1 MSETRKLQQQI
12 QALQEHVNAQ
22 QKANAFLREQ
32 VKLSILS
39 GERPGGTVENALV
52 EEEVK
57 RRTRELQAALEQA
70 KNANRLKAEF
80 LENMSHELRNSMNG
94 IMGMTALVLET
105 DLVPEQR
112 QYLEMVDESVDRLL
126 DVVNDILDFS
136 RIEAGRLVLDLQ
148 DFNLKESLDLDLYL
162 LNLSARD
169 KNIAL
174 MCEIDR
180 DVPLF
185 VHSDPTRLV
194 QILTNLV
201 ANAIKFT
208 KKGSVTIRVSN
219 DGYDDNGML
228 ILKFTV
234 TDTGIGLKPERR
246 KEILNTFHQ
255 VDSESALAT
264 GRVGLGLTIS
274 SQLVRL
280 FGGEIGLESGAKG
293 STFWFTVPVKEVTDI
308 DAFDELAN
316 QTYEIPEEKA
326 VYALRGAQILL
337 AEDEPINRVLTETL
351 LRQAD
356 VEVTAVENGQLAVR
370 EAKKRC
376 YDVIL
381 MDVQMPVM
389 DGLEATRK
397 IRDHERQ
404 HGGHQCIIALTAL
417 AMQGDREKCLQAGMD
432 DYLTKPVEKADLIDI
447 LVKYLTNR
455 ALVIDNDPT
464 SQNFIVS
471 SLIESGWSV
480 VIAETGRS
488 AMYEASLANFD
499 LILLD
504 TQMSQ
509 GDSLEVTR
517 IIRKLEDYSG
527 RRSYILGIGTLT
539 PDEGR
544 RFVDNGLDAYLQR
557 PITEASLHEKLALF
571 E

>member
-1 MSETRKLQQQI
+1 VSETRKLQQQI

-32 VKLSILS
+32 VKLSILT

-228 ILKFTV
+228 ILKFAV

-255 VDSESALAT
+255 VDSEGALAT

-280 FGGEIGLESGAKG
+280 FGGEIGLESGSKG

-316 QTYEIPEEKA
+316 QSYEIPEEKA

-351 LRQAD
+351 LRQAG
-356 VEVTAVENGQLAVR
+356 VEVTSVENGQLAVR
-370 EAKKRC
+370 EAKKGC

-417 AMQGDREKCLQAGMD
+417 AMRGDREKCLQAGMD

-464 SQNFIVS
+464 SQNFIIS
-471 SLIESGWSV
+471 SLIESGWNV

-527 RRSYILGIGTLT
+527 RRSYILGIGTMT

>member
-1 MSETRKLQQQI
+1 VSETRKLQQQI
-12 QALQEHVNAQ
+12 QELHEKMSAQ
-22 QKANAFLREQ
+22 QKANAFLREK
-32 VKLSILS
+32 VKLSILT
-39 GERPGGTVENALV
+39 GERPGATVESVLV

-70 KNANRLKAEF
+70 RNANRLKAEF

-94 IMGMTALVLET
+94 IMGMTGLVLET
-105 DLVPEQR
+105 DLTPEQR
-112 QYLEMVDESVDRLL
+112 QYLEMVDQSVDRLL

-136 RIEAGRLVLDLQ
+136 RIEAGRLVLDLE

-162 LNLSARD
+162 LDLSARD

-180 DVPLF
+180 NVPLF
-185 VHSDPTRLV
+185 INSDPTRLV
-194 QILTNLV
+194 QVLTNLV

-208 KKGSVTIRVSN
+208 KKGSVTVRVSN

-228 ILKFTV
+228 LLKFAV
-234 TDTGIGLKPERR
+234 TDTGIGVKPERR
-246 KEILNTFHQ
+246 REILNTFRQ
-255 VDSESALAT
+255 VGSESALAT

-280 FGGEIGLESGAKG
+280 FGGEIGLESDSKG

-308 DAFDELAN
+308 EAFDDLAN
-316 QTYEIPEEKA
+316 QSYEIPEEKA
-326 VYALRGAQILL
+326 VHALRGAKILL

-351 LRQAD
+351 LRQAG

-370 EAKKRC
+370 EARKGC

-397 IRDHERQ
+397 IRDYERQ

-417 AMQGDREKCLQAGMD
+417 ALQGDREKCLQAGMD
-432 DYLTKPVEKADLIDI
+432 DYLTKPLEKSDLIDI

-455 ALVIDNDPT
+455 ALVIDNDPA
-464 SQNFIVS
+464 SQNFIIS
-471 SLIESGWSV
+471 SLIESGWNV

-527 RRSYILGIGTLT
+527 RHSYILGIGTLA
-539 PDEGR
+539 PDEGQ

>member
-228 ILKFTV
+228 ILKFAV
-234 TDTGIGLKPERR
+234 TDTGIGVKPERR

-255 VDSESALAT
+255 VGSESALAT

-280 FGGEIGLESGAKG
+280 FGGEIGLESGSKG

-351 LRQAD
+351 LRQAG

-370 EAKKRC
+370 EAKKAC

-417 AMQGDREKCLQAGMD
+417 AMRGDREKCLQAGMD

-455 ALVIDNDPT
+455 ALVIDNDPA
-464 SQNFIVS
+464 SQNFIIS

-509 GDSLEVTR
+509 GDSMEVTR

>member
-148 DFNLKESLDLDLYL
+148 DCNLKESLDLDLYL

-264 GRVGLGLTIS
+264 GRVGLGLTIT

-280 FGGEIGLESGAKG
+280 FGGEIGLESGSKG

-326 VYALRGAQILL
+326 VYALRGAQIML

-351 LRQAD
+351 LRQAG

-464 SQNFIVS
+464 SQNFIVG

>member
-12 QALQEHVNAQ
+12 QELQEQVNAQ

-32 VKLSILS
+32 VKVSILT
-39 GERPGGTVENALV
+39 GERSGGTVENALL

-70 KNANRLKAEF
+70 KTANRLKAEF

-105 DLVPEQR
+105 DLAPEQR

-136 RIEAGRLVLDLQ
+136 RIEAGRLVLDLE

-162 LNLSARD
+162 LDLSARD

-174 MCEIDR
+174 MCGIDR

-208 KKGSVTIRVSN
+208 KKGSVTIRVTN
-219 DGYDDNGML
+219 EGYDDNGML
-228 ILKFTV
+228 VLKFAV
-234 TDTGIGLKPERR
+234 TDTGIGIKPERR
-246 KEILNTFHQ
+246 KEILNTFQQ
-255 VDSESALAT
+255 VGSESALAT

-280 FGGEIGLESGAKG
+280 FGGEIGLESGSKG

-308 DAFDELAN
+308 DAYDELAN

-326 VYALRGAQILL
+326 VYALCGAQILL

-351 LRQAD
+351 LRQAG

-370 EAKKRC
+370 EAKKGC

-417 AMQGDREKCLQAGMD
+417 AMHGDREKCLQAGMD
-432 DYLTKPVEKADLIDI
+432 DYLTKPVEKSDLIDI
-447 LVKYLTNR
+447 LAKYLTNR
-455 ALVIDNDPT
+455 ALVIDNDPA
-464 SQNFIVS
+464 SQNFIIT
-471 SLIESGWSV
+471 SLIESGWNV

-571 E
+571 D

>member
-464 SQNFIVS
+464 SQNFIVG

>member
-148 DFNLKESLDLDLYL
+148 DCNLKESLDLDLYL

-351 LRQAD
+351 LRQAG

>member
-571 E
+571 D

>member
-1 MSETRKLQQQI
+1 MSDTRKLQQQI
-12 QALQEHVNAQ
+12 QELHQKVSSQ
-22 QKANAFLREQ
+22 QKANAFLREK
-32 VKLSILS
+32 VKLSILT
-39 GERPGGTVENALV
+39 GERPGGTVESVLV

-94 IMGMTALVLET
+94 IMGMTGLVLET
-105 DLVPEQR
+105 DLTPEQR
-112 QYLEMVDESVDRLL
+112 KYLEMVDESVDRLL

-136 RIEAGRLVLDLQ
+136 RIEAGRLVLDLE

-162 LNLSARD
+162 LDLSARD

-174 MCEIDR
+174 ICEIDR

-185 VHSDPTRLV
+185 IHSDPTRLV
-194 QILTNLV
+194 QVLTNLV

-208 KKGSVTIRVSN
+208 KKGSVTIRVAN
-219 DGYDDNGML
+219 AGYDDNGML
-228 ILKFTV
+228 ILKFAV
-234 TDTGIGLKPERR
+234 TDTGIGVKPERR
-246 KEILNTFHQ
+246 KEILNTFQQ
-255 VDSESALAT
+255 VGSESALAT

-280 FGGEIGLESGAKG
+280 FGGEIGLESGSKG

-308 DAFDELAN
+308 EAFDELAN
-316 QTYEIPEEKA
+316 QSYEIPEEKA
-326 VYALRGAQILL
+326 VFALRGAQILL

-351 LRQAD
+351 LRQAG
-356 VEVTAVENGQLAVR
+356 VEVTSVENGQLAVR
-370 EAKKRC
+370 EAKKGC

-397 IRDHERQ
+397 IRDYERQ

-417 AMQGDREKCLQAGMD
+417 AMRGDREKCLQAGMD
-432 DYLTKPVEKADLIDI
+432 DYLTKPVEKSDLIDI
-447 LVKYLTNR
+447 LIKYLTNR
-455 ALVIDNDPT
+455 ALVIDNDPA
-464 SQNFIVS
+464 SQNFIIT
-471 SLIESGWSV
+471 SLIESGWNV

-527 RRSYILGIGTLT
+527 RHSYILGIGSLA
-539 PDEGR
+539 PDEGQ
-544 RFVDNGLDAYLQR
+544 RFVENGLDAYLQR
-557 PITEASLHEKLALF
+557 PITETSLHEKLALF
-571 E
+571 D

>member
-1 MSETRKLQQQI
+1 VSETRKLQQQI
-12 QALQEHVNAQ
+12 QELQEQVNAQ

-32 VKLSILS
+32 VKVSILT
-39 GERPGGTVENALV
+39 GERSGGTVENALL

-70 KNANRLKAEF
+70 KTANRLKAEF

-105 DLVPEQR
+105 DLAPEQR

-136 RIEAGRLVLDLQ
+136 RIEAGRLVLDLE

-162 LNLSARD
+162 LDLSARD

-174 MCEIDR
+174 MCGIDR

-208 KKGSVTIRVSN
+208 KKGSVTIRVTN
-219 DGYDDNGML
+219 EGYDDNGML
-228 ILKFTV
+228 VLKFAV
-234 TDTGIGLKPERR
+234 TDTGIGIKPERR
-246 KEILNTFHQ
+246 KEILNTFQQ
-255 VDSESALAT
+255 VGSESALAT

-280 FGGEIGLESGAKG
+280 FGGEIGLESGSKG

-308 DAFDELAN
+308 DAYDELAN

-326 VYALRGAQILL
+326 VYALCGAQILL

-351 LRQAD
+351 LRQAG

-370 EAKKRC
+370 EAKKGC

-417 AMQGDREKCLQAGMD
+417 AMHGDREKCLQAGMD
-432 DYLTKPVEKADLIDI
+432 DYLTKPVEKSDLIDI
-447 LVKYLTNR
+447 LAKYLTNR
-455 ALVIDNDPT
+455 ALVIDNDPA
-464 SQNFIVS
+464 SQNFIIT
-471 SLIESGWSV
+471 SLIESGWNV

-571 E
+571 D

>member
-1 MSETRKLQQQI
+1 MS
-12 QALQEHVNAQ
+12 AQ
-22 QKANAFLREQ
+22 QKANAFLREK
-32 VKLSILS
+32 VKLSILT
-39 GERPGGTVENALV
+39 GERPGATVESVLV

-70 KNANRLKAEF
+70 RNANRLKAEF

-94 IMGMTALVLET
+94 IMGMTGLVLET
-105 DLVPEQR
+105 DLTPEQR
-112 QYLEMVDESVDRLL
+112 QYLEMVDQSVDRLL

-136 RIEAGRLVLDLQ
+136 RIEAGRLVLDLE

-162 LNLSARD
+162 LDLSARD

-185 VHSDPTRLV
+185 INSDPTRLV

-208 KKGSVTIRVSN
+208 KKGSVTVRVSN

-228 ILKFTV
+228 LLKFAV
-234 TDTGIGLKPERR
+234 TDTGIGVKPERR
-246 KEILNTFHQ
+246 QEILNTFRQ
-255 VDSESALAT
+255 VGSESALAT

-280 FGGEIGLESGAKG
+280 FGGEIGLESDSKG

-308 DAFDELAN
+308 EAFDDLAN
-316 QTYEIPEEKA
+316 QSYEIPEEKA
-326 VYALRGAQILL
+326 VYALRGAKILL

-351 LRQAD
+351 LRQAG
-356 VEVTAVENGQLAVR
+356 VEVTAVENGQMAVR
-370 EAKKRC
+370 EARKGC

-397 IRDHERQ
+397 IRDYERQ

-417 AMQGDREKCLQAGMD
+417 ALQGDREKCLQAGMD
-432 DYLTKPVEKADLIDI
+432 DYLTKPVEKSDLIDI

-455 ALVIDNDPT
+455 ALVIDNDPA
-464 SQNFIVS
+464 SQNFIIS
-471 SLIESGWSV
+471 SLIESGWNV

-527 RRSYILGIGTLT
+527 RHSYILGIGTLG
-539 PDEGR
+539 PDEGQ

>member
-1 MSETRKLQQQI
+1 VSETRKLQQQI

>member
-1 MSETRKLQQQI
+1 MSESRKLQQQI
-12 QALQEHVNAQ
+12 QELHQKVSSQ

-32 VKLSILS
+32 VKLSILT
-39 GERPGGTVENALV
+39 GERPGGTVESVLV

-70 KNANRLKAEF
+70 KNAYRLKAEF

-94 IMGMTALVLET
+94 IMGMTGLVLET
-105 DLVPEQR
+105 DLTPEQR

-136 RIEAGRLVLDLQ
+136 RIEAGRLVLDLE

-162 LNLSARD
+162 LDLSARD

-174 MCEIDR
+174 ICEIAR

-185 VHSDPTRLV
+185 IHSDPTRLV

-234 TDTGIGLKPERR
+234 ADTGTGVKPERR
-246 KEILNTFHQ
+246 KEILNTFQQ
-255 VDSESALAT
+255 VGSESALAT

-308 DAFDELAN
+308 EAFDELAN
-316 QTYEIPEEKA
+316 QSYEIPEEKA

-351 LRQAD
+351 LRQAG
-356 VEVTAVENGQLAVR
+356 VEVTSVENGQLAVR
-370 EAKKRC
+370 EAKKGC

-397 IRDHERQ
+397 IRDYERQ

-417 AMQGDREKCLQAGMD
+417 AMRGDREKCLQAGMD
-432 DYLTKPVEKADLIDI
+432 DYLTKPVEKSDLIDI
-447 LVKYLTNR
+447 LIKYLTNR
-455 ALVIDNDPT
+455 ALVIDNDPA
-464 SQNFIVS
+464 SQNFIIS
-471 SLIESGWSV
+471 SLIESGWNV

-527 RRSYILGIGTLT
+527 RHSYILGIGTLA
-539 PDEGR
+539 PDEGQ

-557 PITEASLHEKLALF
+557 PITGASLHEKLALF

>member
-12 QALQEHVNAQ
+12 QELHEKMSAQ
-22 QKANAFLREQ
+22 QKANAFLREK
-32 VKLSILS
+32 VKLSILT
-39 GERPGGTVENALV
+39 GERPGATVESVLV

-70 KNANRLKAEF
+70 RNANRLKAEF

-94 IMGMTALVLET
+94 IMGMTGLVLET
-105 DLVPEQR
+105 DLTPEQR
-112 QYLEMVDESVDRLL
+112 QYLEMVDQSVDRLL

-136 RIEAGRLVLDLQ
+136 RIEAGRLVLDLE

-162 LNLSARD
+162 LDLSARD

-180 DVPLF
+180 NVPLF
-185 VHSDPTRLV
+185 INSDPTRLV
-194 QILTNLV
+194 QVLTNLV

-208 KKGSVTIRVSN
+208 KKGSVTVRVSN

-228 ILKFTV
+228 LLKFAV
-234 TDTGIGLKPERR
+234 TDTGIGVKPERR
-246 KEILNTFHQ
+246 REILNTFRQ
-255 VDSESALAT
+255 VGSESALAT

-280 FGGEIGLESGAKG
+280 FGGEIGLESDSKG

-308 DAFDELAN
+308 EAFDDLAN
-316 QTYEIPEEKA
+316 QSYEIPEEKA
-326 VYALRGAQILL
+326 VHALRGAKILL

-351 LRQAD
+351 LRQAG

-370 EAKKRC
+370 EARKGC

-397 IRDHERQ
+397 IRDYERQ

-417 AMQGDREKCLQAGMD
+417 ALQGDREKCLQAGMD
-432 DYLTKPVEKADLIDI
+432 DYLTKPLEKSDLIDI

-455 ALVIDNDPT
+455 ALVIDNDPA
-464 SQNFIVS
+464 SQNFIIS
-471 SLIESGWSV
+471 SLIESGWNV

-527 RRSYILGIGTLT
+527 RHSYILGIGTLA
-539 PDEGR
+539 PDEGQ

>member
-1 MSETRKLQQQI
+1 MS
-12 QALQEHVNAQ
+12 AQ
-22 QKANAFLREQ
+22 QKANAFLREK
-32 VKLSILS
+32 VKLSILT

-70 KNANRLKAEF
+70 RNANRLKAEF

-94 IMGMTALVLET
+94 IMGMTGLVLES
-105 DLVPEQR
+105 DLAPEQR

-162 LNLSARD
+162 LDLSARD

-185 VHSDPTRLV
+185 IHSDPIRLV

-228 ILKFTV
+228 ILKFAV
-234 TDTGIGLKPERR
+234 TDTGIGVKPERR

-255 VDSESALAT
+255 VGSESALAT

-280 FGGEIGLESGAKG
+280 FGGEIGLESGSKG

-308 DAFDELAN
+308 DAFDELDH
-316 QTYEIPEEKA
+316 QSYEIPEEKA

-351 LRQAD
+351 LRQAG

-370 EAKKRC
+370 EAKKSC

-432 DYLTKPVEKADLIDI
+432 DYLTKPVEKSDLIDI

-455 ALVIDNDPT
+455 ALVIDNDPA

-471 SLIESGWSV
+471 SLIESGWNV

-517 IIRKLEDYSG
+517 IIRKLEGYSG
-527 RRSYILGIGTLT
+527 RHSYILGIGSLA
-539 PDEGR
+539 PDEGQ
-544 RFVDNGLDAYLQR
+544 RFVENGLDAYLQR

>member
-1 MSETRKLQQQI
+1 VSDTRKLQQQI
-12 QALQEHVNAQ
+12 QELHQKVSSQ
-22 QKANAFLREQ
+22 QKANAFLREK
-32 VKLSILS
+32 VKLSILT
-39 GERPGGTVENALV
+39 GERPGGTVESVLV

-94 IMGMTALVLET
+94 IMGMTGLVLET
-105 DLVPEQR
+105 DLTPEQR
-112 QYLEMVDESVDRLL
+112 KYLEMVDESVDRLL

-136 RIEAGRLVLDLQ
+136 RIEAGRLVLDLE

-162 LNLSARD
+162 LDLSARD

-174 MCEIDR
+174 ICEIDR

-185 VHSDPTRLV
+185 IHSDPTRLV
-194 QILTNLV
+194 QVLTNLV

-208 KKGSVTIRVSN
+208 KKGSVTIRVAN
-219 DGYDDNGML
+219 AGYDDNGML
-228 ILKFTV
+228 ILKFAV
-234 TDTGIGLKPERR
+234 TDTGIGVKPERR
-246 KEILNTFHQ
+246 KEILNTFQQ
-255 VDSESALAT
+255 VGSESALAT

-280 FGGEIGLESGAKG
+280 FGGEIGLESGSKG

-308 DAFDELAN
+308 EAFDELAN
-316 QTYEIPEEKA
+316 QSYEIPEEKA
-326 VYALRGAQILL
+326 VFALRGAQILL

-351 LRQAD
+351 LRQAG
-356 VEVTAVENGQLAVR
+356 VEVTSVENGQLAVR
-370 EAKKRC
+370 EAKKGC

-397 IRDHERQ
+397 IRDYERQ

-417 AMQGDREKCLQAGMD
+417 AMRGDREKCLQAGMD
-432 DYLTKPVEKADLIDI
+432 DYLTKPVEKSDLIDI
-447 LVKYLTNR
+447 LIKYLTNR
-455 ALVIDNDPT
+455 ALVIDNDPA
-464 SQNFIVS
+464 SQNFIIT
-471 SLIESGWSV
+471 SLIESGWNV

-527 RRSYILGIGTLT
+527 RHSYILGIGSLA
-539 PDEGR
+539 PDEGQ
-544 RFVDNGLDAYLQR
+544 RFVENGLDAYLQR
-557 PITEASLHEKLALF
+557 PITETSLHEKLALF
-571 E
+571 D